1 MMAAFEMP
9 AGRSVT
15 IVAWGIEEK
24 YETRSLLANKLIVLD
39 QISLGQIQPV
49 DLFILTASKNN
60 NFQGKGKMKGRD
72 VMGGRLHSALDGVF
86 LQMDVR
92 GIWHN
97 DPGGSS
103 DWREM
108 VVSPQSKEC
117 VNVCL
122 SMVFAWLIFGTGPS
136 LIFSVTCPG
145 LSWLCLCLVGCALP
159 LLSEVP
165 MASTVLLRLE
175 GPWLSS

>member
-15 IVAWGIEEK
+15 IVAWGIEQK
-24 YETRSLLANKLIVLD
+24 YETGSLLANKLIVLD

-49 DLFILTASKNN
+49 DLFILMASNNN

-92 GIWHN
+92 GIWRN

-108 VVSPQSKEC
+108 LVSPQSKEC
-117 VNVCL
+117 LNVCL
-122 SMVFAWLIFGTGPS
+122 SMIFAWLIFGVGPS

-145 LSWLCLCLVGCALP
+145 LSWLCLCLVVFFHIC
-159 LLSEVP
+159 
-165 MASTVLLRLE
+165 
-175 GPWLSS
+175 